1 MSGMPP
7 TLTRTGPA
15 LDDAGAP
22 QPVPGSPPAARLRRP
37 GWRDPRMA
45 VGLVLVAVATV
56 VGARLLGT
64 ADDTVTVWATADE
77 VRAGDPVTAAALVP
91 SRVRLA
97 DGATE
102 STYLPAGAVPGGV
115 FTRDLGAGEILPV
128 GAVGAAGAEAT
139 VDLSL
144 AVEAAGAPVDLEA
157 GDLVD
162 VWSVAEPADVGRPG
176 DAAPVLEGVAVQTV
190 RSGTS
195 LGATGRQVVV
205 AVGEDELDVGDA
217 LASLAGGTVVLVR
230 VEG

>member
-1 MSGMPP
+1 M
-7 TLTRTGPA
+7 
-15 LDDAGAP
+15 
-22 QPVPGSPPAARLRRP
+22 
-37 GWRDPRMA
+37 
-45 VGLVLVAVATV
+45 
-56 VGARLLGT
+56 
-64 ADDTVTVWATADE
+64 
-77 VRAGDPVTAAALVP
+77 
-91 SRVRLA
+91 
-97 DGATE
+97 
-102 STYLPAGAVPGGV
+102 
-115 FTRDLGAGEILPV
+115 
-128 GAVGAAGAEAT
+128 
-139 VDLSL
+139 DLSL